1 MAADAGGTALD
12 AAWGS
17 ISPGRDAAA
26 GLGTF
31 TRTRVERILGI
42 VIAVGCL
49 LVGGQSFVAVF
60 GATEEHGAWHPAMEI
75 IVFVSLALMLAACF
89 IGRAVRLFGG
99 IFAII
104 SLVALAVWP
113 IATAGSTPT
122 LDAQPW
128 IFYLLNVATLAA
140 VLAFPMPLQII
151 WTAIVPLLWGVVR
164 LIQCGFDARFLIPV
178 ILDVT
183 FALILGGILMTL
195 GWVFRS
201 VAVGVDKARARAVA
215 SYADAAAASAAE
227 EERIAVGALMHD
239 SVLAALIAAERAES
253 PRERT
258 LAVSM
263 ARDALTRLANT
274 ERDAEI
280 GPVAPTTAAAI
291 AAQLESAATELGS
304 SVRVRRD
311 VETDEQAGAEVPEV
325 PGVVARALVLAATQA
340 IANAIQHA
348 DAEQLAVTVTV
359 RRRPLRVR
367 VEVRDSGPGFE
378 LSAVPADRLG
388 ISASI
393 QARIA
398 AVGGQVHI
406 LSGAGGTVVTLEWAE
421 VS

>member
-1 MAADAGGTALD
+1 
-12 AAWGS
+12 
-17 ISPGRDAAA
+17 
-26 GLGTF
+26 
-31 TRTRVERILGI
+31 
-42 VIAVGCL
+42 
-49 LVGGQSFVAVF
+49 
-60 GATEEHGAWHPAMEI
+60 
-75 IVFVSLALMLAACF
+75 
-89 IGRAVRLFGG
+89 
-99 IFAII
+99 
-104 SLVALAVWP
+104 
-113 IATAGSTPT
+113 
-122 LDAQPW
+122 
-128 IFYLLNVATLAA
+128 